1 MKTKKKNTLAL
12 KIIGFLVL
20 GLLFGYTVG
29 TVINSG
35 ERSTTITQV
44 LEDNCNCKEVNQVIY
59 AKGIQY
65 GKEGLTTEKA
75 EYLLVDCDTDLSE
88 NGIEKLNQQLKKEVK
103 NFEELDL
110 LELEF
115 TSENK
120 SKTIIIKNGIVTTK
134 H

>member
-1 MKTKKKNTLAL
+1 MKSKNKNRLAL

-20 GLLFGYTVG
+20 GLLFGYSLG
-29 TVINSG
+29 TIINSG

-88 NGIEKLNQQLKKEVK
+88 DGIEKLNQQLKKEVK
-103 NFEELDL
+103 NFDELDL

-115 TSENK
+115 TSGNN
-120 SKTIIIKNGIVTTK
+120 SKTIIIKNGVVTTK

>member
-1 MKTKKKNTLAL
+1 MKTKSKNRLAL

-29 TVINSG
+29 TIINSG
-35 ERSTTITQV
+35 ERSNTITQV

-88 NGIEKLNQQLKKEVK
+88 KGIEKLNQQLKKEVK
-103 NFEELDL
+103 NFDELDL

-115 TSENK
+115 TSRNK